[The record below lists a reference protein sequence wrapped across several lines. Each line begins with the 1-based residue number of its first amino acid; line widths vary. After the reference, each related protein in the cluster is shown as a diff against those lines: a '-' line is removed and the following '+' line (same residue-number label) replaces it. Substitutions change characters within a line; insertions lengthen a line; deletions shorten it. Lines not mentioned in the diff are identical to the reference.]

1 MTDEIQNYKSYGNDA
16 KRDIYECH
24 KVGVIL
30 TCACI
35 IVYNS
40 GHDAVY
46 RMATVSGAH
55 SCCSCFF
62 FENELSGVVFAAF
75 VGMMHDL
82 AMGSLFGFT
91 SIWLMPC
98 CLFVTLFAVNLIH
111 RNILNF
117 LWMNFSA
124 LIIVEAAELLFKYV
138 IWRNPD
144 INVVLLDYV
153 LPAMISTVLL
163 STPIYLLIRLIN
175 RKLGAENTTED
186 ILTAFEDAEDSD
198 DNVRY

>member
-1 MTDEIQNYKSYGNDA
+1 MKFRIINRTAMTRKEIFMSVAKWVLYSLVLVLSYTIQVTMPFA
-16 KRDIYECH
+16 VWQPY
-24 KVGVIL
+24 L
-30 TCACI
+30 TLT
-35 IVYNS
+35 V
-40 GHDAVY
+40 AV
-46 RMATVSGAH
+46 AVS
-55 SCCSCFF
+55 F

-75 VGMMHDL
+75 AGMMHDL

-117 LWMNFSA
+117 LWMNLSVM
-124 LIIVEAAELLFKYV
+124 IIVEAAELLFKYV

-144 INVVLLDYV
+144 INIVLLDYV

-163 STPIYLLIRLIN
+163 SAPIYLLIRLIN

-186 ILTAFEDAEDSD
+186 ILTAFEDAD
-198 DNVRY
+198 DGEENARF

>member
-1 MTDEIQNYKSYGNDA
+1 MTRKEILMSVAKWVLYSLVLVLSYTIQVTMPFAVWQPD
-16 KRDIYECH
+16 
-24 KVGVIL
+24 L
-30 TCACI
+30 TLT
-35 IVYNS
+35 V
-40 GHDAVY
+40 AVS
-46 RMATVSGAH
+46 VS
-55 SCCSCFF
+55 F
-62 FENELSGVVFAAF
+62 FENELSGTVFAAF
-75 VGMMHDL
+75 AGMMHDL

-117 LWMNFSA
+117 LWMNLSVM
-124 LIIVEAAELLFKYV
+124 IIVEAAELLFKYV

-163 STPIYLLIRLIN
+163 SAPLYLLIRLIN

-186 ILTAFEDAEDSD
+186 ILTAFEDAD
-198 DNVRY
+198 DGEKNARF

>member
-1 MTDEIQNYKSYGNDA
+1 
-16 KRDIYECH
+16 
-24 KVGVIL
+24 
-30 TCACI
+30 
-35 IVYNS
+35 
-40 GHDAVY
+40 
-46 RMATVSGAH
+46 
-55 SCCSCFF
+55 
-62 FENELSGVVFAAF
+62 
-75 VGMMHDL
+75 
-82 AMGSLFGFT
+82 
-91 SIWLMPC
+91 
-98 CLFVTLFAVNLIH
+98 
-111 RNILNF
+111 
-117 LWMNFSA
+117 MNFSA

-163 STPIYLLIRLIN
+163 SAPIYLLIRLIN